1 MSVIISL
8 ESIRQS
14 ISIVCIKSKGK
25 PRFGVVHVID
35 AVLLPTLSSRSL
47 NIHSIEVYPNPV
59 LNSMKLQ
66 MQNSDTQIDKVEITH
81 INGNVF
87 WTGSSGSL
95 DRDIDLSRLS
105 SGAYFVKII
114 SKEGIGVKKFI
125 KM

>member
-1 MSVIISL
+1 M
-8 ESIRQS
+8 
-14 ISIVCIKSKGK
+14 
-25 PRFGVVHVID
+25 VHVID